1 MTREQKISFI
11 IKAIQDIE
19 GVVVKSSEF
28 EHMTDEEINE
38 EANWYDY
45 LLDK

>member
-11 IKAIQDIE
+11 IKAIQEVE

-28 EHMTDEEINE
+28 EHMSDEEINE
-38 EANWYDY
+38 EADWYDY
-45 LLDK
+45 LLGK